1 MKMEHIALNVKNP
14 ATMAGW
20 YERHLGMTRHHSVQ
34 RIKIAV
40 KISDGAE

>member
-20 YERHLGMTRHHSVQ
+20 YERHLGMTVVR
-34 RIKIAV
+34 KID
-40 KISDGAE
+40 KQDM